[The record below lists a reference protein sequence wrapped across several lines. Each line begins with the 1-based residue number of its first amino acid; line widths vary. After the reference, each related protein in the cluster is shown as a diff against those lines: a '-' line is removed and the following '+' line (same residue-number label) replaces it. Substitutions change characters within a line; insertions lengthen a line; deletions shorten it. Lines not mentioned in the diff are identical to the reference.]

1 YACIPIAVSM
11 LLSSLQACGPPEEHA
26 KLMSDWLRIDPE
38 LAERLYPRLC
48 SLRGSEI
55 ALHSAIDAACK
66 DGFEDKAPV
75 LKGRLTTDAKVT
87 IDAVRQALQ
96 YVDRN
101 LVSTGPRHDG
111 LDSALDCEPKR
122 TISSASTV
130 KSSDIAP
137 PGMPLKQVSMP
148 ATCLRPDTGYQIPP
162 SRETTNSSYVSAASD
177 SQHEPRLSHDTS
189 RASSGCRSINRLS
202 RYSSSNSRRVGSD
215 SPWASRV
222 PVCRGGRGL
231 SYVMTNIR
239 RMRRLFK
246 EGFRSSLKYML
257 HKRLLQQLGG
267 LSSVDLD
274 SLQLWLPLLRETS
287 RIIGYRD
294 VPPWMKLIAVHYID
308 MLCDKILLA
317 LGGPL
322 TEECSVNLI
331 NWINAAPSYSLR
343 LPLVCRTNN
352 QVSEEFMDIVDGG
365 EELAPLSLEDIT
377 GDPASPESRLR
388 AGSLLSSAEF
398 EEEAVRYRAMMKSQY
413 AYEVDSI

>member
-1 YACIPIAVSM
+1 
-11 LLSSLQACGPPEEHA
+11 
-26 KLMSDWLRIDPE
+26 
-38 LAERLYPRLC
+38 
-48 SLRGSEI
+48 
-55 ALHSAIDAACK
+55 
-66 DGFEDKAPV
+66 
-75 LKGRLTTDAKVT
+75 
-87 IDAVRQALQ
+87 
-96 YVDRN
+96 
-101 LVSTGPRHDG
+101 
-111 LDSALDCEPKR
+111 
-122 TISSASTV
+122 
-130 KSSDIAP
+130 
-137 PGMPLKQVSMP
+137 
-148 ATCLRPDTGYQIPP
+148 
-162 SRETTNSSYVSAASD
+162 
-177 SQHEPRLSHDTS
+177 
-189 RASSGCRSINRLS
+189 
-202 RYSSSNSRRVGSD
+202 
-215 SPWASRV
+215 
-222 PVCRGGRGL
+222 
-231 SYVMTNIR
+231 

-413 AYEVDSI
+413 AYEVDSISGHQMDVMQACANFRLVPWRDGAGHNAMFDIEQCIRRVDDRPNGKCFARQFLVSGPPG